1 MCWTAPLYS
10 LLKQD
15 DLDDCGRRDT
25 DHIEKL
31 KMHLYRAALELD
43 AACTKE
49 GITDFVLKSLSTD
62 QPVKGNDTVLASEE
76 VDVILNIIGEE
87 YGVKFIVY
95 DSINSVPTL
104 YGKASSVANK
114 IISFGYNT
122 KSKELFRT
130 KSLNEKLESI
140 GEYEA
145 KVELASV
152 RYQSTKHIK
161 NGHHKDCLQLL
172 RFLSEHVDRRK
183 NEFTFTKCQFHCD
196 EICEYC
202 QLNPPI
208 VKRSLEFVRGSSI
221 CMLEPTLSPTHENHY
236 MTFLEMAEATE
247 NGDTKHFA
255 EPGEGCSLDKE
266 FGKSLEC
273 KHWIFSSKAEKKRH
287 ISLLHPKYGSKN
299 VETRKDL
306 LQHRCTF
313 KGCGLVFKSYHT
325 LRNHKKEITP

>member
-1 MCWTAPLYS
+1 MRREFAEYFKEETAIVSTDNMNKIRYGAPAVSRYHQIRKIYMENDAPQLSDHDFPDLYKTIPCGLMILS
-10 LLKQD
+10 NDFEHQDIPIKDHHLLRDKKQD
-15 DLDDCGRRDT
+15 DLDDCERSDT

-114 IISFGYNT
+114 IISLGYNT

-145 KVELASV
+145 
-152 RYQSTKHIK
+152 
-161 NGHHKDCLQLL
+161 
-172 RFLSEHVDRRK
+172 
-183 NEFTFTKCQFHCD
+183 
-196 EICEYC
+196 
-202 QLNPPI
+202 
-208 VKRSLEFVRGSSI
+208 
-221 CMLEPTLSPTHENHY
+221 
-236 MTFLEMAEATE
+236 
-247 NGDTKHFA
+247 
-255 EPGEGCSLDKE
+255 
-266 FGKSLEC
+266 
-273 KHWIFSSKAEKKRH
+273 
-287 ISLLHPKYGSKN
+287 
-299 VETRKDL
+299 
-306 LQHRCTF
+306 
-313 KGCGLVFKSYHT
+313 
-325 LRNHKKEITP
+325 